1 MTDYQLI
8 TDKLTMT
15 DYQLITDKLR
25 QGEGGMQV
33 LGLAQ
38 GAKQSHAGPD
48 YGSN

>member
-1 MTDYQLI
+1 MSGTDYQLI

-33 LGLAQ
+33 LGLA
-38 GAKQSHAGPD
+38 
-48 YGSN
+48 

>member
-33 LGLAQ
+33 LGLA
-38 GAKQSHAGPD
+38 
-48 YGSN
+48 